1 MEGTNDVVL
10 LDFWASSFG
19 MRLRI
24 ALALKGIQYEGRE
37 ENLFDKSPL
46 LLEMNSVHK
55 KIPVLIHNGKPICES
70 LIILEYIDQVWHD
83 KYPLLPSDSYDRS
96 QARFWAD
103 YIDKKIYSTGRR
115 VWSGKGEDQEEA
127 KKEFIE
133 IFKTLEGELGDKTYF
148 GGDENLGFVDVALV
162 PFTSWFYSYETCAN
176 FSIEAECPKLVAWA
190 KRCMQIECVSNSLPH
205 PHKIY
210 AYVLELKNKF
220 GLA

>member
-1 MEGTNDVVL
+1 MEGTNNVVL

-46 LLEMNSVHK
+46 LLKMNSVHK
-55 KIPVLIHNGKPICES
+55 KIPV
-70 LIILEYIDQVWHD
+70 
-83 KYPLLPSDSYDRS
+83 
-96 QARFWAD
+96 
-103 YIDKKIYSTGRR
+103 IYSTGRR

-127 KKEFIE
+127 KKELIE
-133 IFKTLEGELGDKTYF
+133 IFKTLEEELGDKTYF
-148 GGDENLGFVDVALV
+148 GGDENLGFVGVALV

-190 KRCMQIECVSNSLPH
+190 KRCMEIESVSNSLPH
-205 PHKIY
+205 HHKIY

>member
-1 MEGTNDVVL
+1 MESNNVVL
-10 LDFWASSFG
+10 LDFWPSSFG

-24 ALALKGIQYEGRE
+24 ALALKGIKYEAKE
-37 ENLFDKSPL
+37 ENLSDKSPL
-46 LLEMNSVHK
+46 LLEMNPVHK
-55 KIPVLIHNGKPICES
+55 KIPILIHNSKAICES
-70 LIILEYIDQVWHD
+70 LNILEYIDEVWHD
-83 KYPLLPSDSYDRS
+83 KCPLLPSDPYERS

-133 IFKTLEGELGDKTYF
+133 ILKTLEGELGNKTYF
-148 GGDENLGFVDVALV
+148 GGDNLGFVDVALV

-176 FSIEAECPKLVAWA
+176 FSIEAECPKLVVWA
-190 KRCMQIECVSNSLPH
+190 KTCMESESVSKSLPH

-210 AYVLELKNKF
+210 GFVLELKHKL